1 MGLTRIK
8 HPSHSHHYLC
18 LLKLPQEP
26 YWCNG
31 CMGLGFGPCY
41 ECEHEGCG
49 FYLHEECANAAPS
62 ISHPFSKCSL
72 KFHYN
77 APQGDERY
85 CDACG
90 EDVLGFVYQ
99 CSHKHPHDYHPRCL
113 KLPLTLTAG
122 DGLILKLRKKLPSKC
137 LRCGSKET
145 SNRIQGWCYA
155 SSSDRYCYHI
165 ACVKDMILEKWRK
178 GCFTQDGDVN
188 DVANNLSLQTFN
200 PKQRNSTPRWE
211 KLKQGLPNME
221 EGSNCYHGYYFCS
234 VRRPVGSHFSARSI
248 LVVQLKGNTDHMDNL
263 FRRV

>member
-113 KLPLTLTAG
+113 KLPRTLTAG
-122 DGLILKLRKKLPSKC
+122 DGLILQLRKKLPSKC

-145 SNRIQGWCYA
+145 SNRIQGWCYV

-178 GCFTQDGDVN
+178 GYFTQDGDVN
-188 DVANNLSLQTFN
+188 DANNLELQTFN
-200 PKQRNSTPRWE
+200 PSRE
-211 KLKQGLPNME
+211 IALPGGRSSSKASQIWRKAATVIMVIISALF
-221 EGSNCYHGYYFCS
+221 GDPSALIS
-234 VRRPVGSHFSARSI
+234 V
-248 LVVQLKGNTDHMDNL
+248 LVQYWLSS
-263 FRRV
+263 